1 MLYVI
6 LLYMLMILL
15 STLSAIRHL
24 ICGHNWNWLL
34 NLSLIYET
42 LWAGVGSGLLISMLE
57 KIYWFYWTGLITLV
71 LLMWKWMGLF
81 LRKNHLL
88 RCWGWLSLLNWI
100 RALTLSRLLKVPPR
114 KLEPWYA
121 IWKFLSPKVTL
132 YLYKSTI
139 QQCMEYYCHV
149 WVGFPSSYLEF
160 LDKLQNW
167 ICRTIRP
174 SLAASLQSFA
184 HCLNVASLFYIYYFG
199 RCSSGL
205 AELIPLP

>member
-1 MLYVI
+1 
-6 LLYMLMILL
+6 
-15 STLSAIRHL
+15 
-24 ICGHNWNWLL
+24 
-34 NLSLIYET
+34 
-42 LWAGVGSGLLISMLE
+42 
-57 KIYWFYWTGLITLV
+57 
-71 LLMWKWMGLF
+71 MWKWMGLF

-100 RALTLSRLLKVPPR
+100 RALTLSRLLKVHPR
-114 KLEPWYA
+114 KLEPLYA

-149 WVGFPSSYLEF
+149 WVGSPSSYLEL

-167 ICRTIRP
+167 ICRTVRT
-174 SLAASLQSFA
+174 SLAASLQSLA
-184 HCLNVASLFYIYYFG
+184 HRLNVASLSLFYIYYFG

-205 AELIPLP
+205 AELIPLPYSTSLFLQDVYFGVTRIAIPWCYKNI